1 MNKSNKLIALVL
13 ATGAAGVAFF
23 SLANAPF
30 TAALPGDV
38 ILGLGASLAVCG
50 IAVHDYSRRVQPLA
64 LPVRLLRPTLP
75 AVSRPGDC
83 GQKNSRKDCIAA

>member
-1 MNKSNKLIALVL
+1 MNKSHKQLSLVL
-13 ATGAAGVAFF
+13 AAGAAGVAFF

-38 ILGLGASLAVCG
+38 ILGLGASLAVY
-50 IAVHDYSRRVQPLA
+50 DYSRRVQPLA